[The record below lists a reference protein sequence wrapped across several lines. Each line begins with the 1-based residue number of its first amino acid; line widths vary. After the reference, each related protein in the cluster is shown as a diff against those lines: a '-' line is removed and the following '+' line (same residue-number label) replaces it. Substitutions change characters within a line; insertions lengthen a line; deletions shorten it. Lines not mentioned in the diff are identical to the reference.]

1 MDPRVLKLDVLIAGI
16 KRVIVLFIP
25 DLAWDLTREGVAGW
39 PGPRLSRTPGFGGTH
54 VKIDL
59 PEVPT
64 PTADLAKYFYEKQ
77 SVVHLRDSCDFNA
90 GRIRFKK
97 QFRKFQILTF
107 LS

>member
-1 MDPRVLKLDVLIAGI
+1 MIILLKPDFLRDLIRKGIAG
-16 KRVIVLFIP
+16 
-25 DLAWDLTREGVAGW
+25 W
-39 PGPRLSRTPGFGGTH
+39 PRLSRTPGFGGTH
-54 VKIDL
+54 VKLDL

-97 QFRKFQILTF
+97 QFREFQILTF